1 VIAAVLDTNVLA
13 SGIAGVA
20 RSESTPGELFRRWRT
35 GAFILV
41 VSEPILVELARTLTN
56 PYFAARI
63 SPAEVEATLSRVHA
77 EAQIHPMTVRVS
89 GIATHPEDD
98 LILSIAL
105 GASAKYL
112 VTGDKKLQERVAY
125 RGTLLLTPRQ
135 FLDVLDGEAI
145 E

>member
-13 SGIAGVA
+13 SGIVGVG

-41 VSEPILVELARTLTN
+41 VSEPIMAELVRTFTN

-63 SPAEVEATLSRVHA
+63 DPVEVEATLARVRA
-77 EAQIHPMTVRVS
+77 EAQIQPMTVHVS

-98 LILSIAL
+98 VILSSAL
-105 GASAKYL
+105 SARARYL
-112 VTGDKKLQERVAY
+112 VTGDKKLQERSTY
-125 RGTLLLTPRQ
+125 YSTLLVSPRQ
-135 FLDVLDGEAI
+135 FLDVLDRDVVE
-145 E
+145 